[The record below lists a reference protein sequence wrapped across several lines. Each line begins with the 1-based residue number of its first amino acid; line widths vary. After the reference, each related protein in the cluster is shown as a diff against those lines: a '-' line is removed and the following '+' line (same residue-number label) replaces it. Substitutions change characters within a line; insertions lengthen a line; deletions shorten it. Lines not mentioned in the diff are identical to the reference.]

1 MNKRLSAS
9 TETIAAI
16 ATAPGRG
23 GIGVVRVSG
32 PHAALTAITLLGRT
46 PAPRQATYA
55 AFRDA
60 GGAVIDRGIAIY
72 YPAPNSYTGEDVL
85 ELQAHGGVAVL
96 QLLLKRCLIEG
107 VRLAQPGEFTKRA
120 FLNNKLDL
128 IQAEGVADLID
139 ATSEQAVRCAN
150 RSLAGDFSKT
160 IHEMVAGLIELR
172 MLVESSLDFPEEGLD
187 LLEKKRSE
195 EMLSAIR
202 VKLEQTL
209 LLAHQGS
216 VLREGAQV
224 ALVGQPNVGKSSL
237 LNRLSGEEVALVSEI
252 AGTTRDAIRQ
262 TINIKGVPLHITDTA
277 GLRESPDI
285 IEQMGMERTK
295 QAIQKADIVIVLM
308 EPHHI
313 EDAEQKRVT
322 ELIPENTPTLYV
334 INKIDLMQQTGRIET
349 VNKETHIY
357 ISAKTA
363 EGIDLL
369 RDEILRIMDWHG
381 ESGVFMARERH
392 LQALSQARAHLKVA
406 TDQMASTELFAEEL
420 RLAQNVLTQI
430 TGDFTSDD
438 LLGEIFSRF
447 CIGK

>member
-1 MNKRLSAS
+1 
-9 TETIAAI
+9 
-16 ATAPGRG
+16 
-23 GIGVVRVSG
+23 
-32 PHAALTAITLLGRT
+32 
-46 PAPRQATYA
+46 
-55 AFRDA
+55 
-60 GGAVIDRGIAIY
+60 
-72 YPAPNSYTGEDVL
+72 
-85 ELQAHGGVAVL
+85 
-96 QLLLKRCLIEG
+96 
-107 VRLAQPGEFTKRA
+107 
-120 FLNNKLDL
+120 
-128 IQAEGVADLID
+128 
-139 ATSEQAVRCAN
+139 
-150 RSLAGDFSKT
+150 
-160 IHEMVAGLIELR
+160 
-172 MLVESSLDFPEEGLD
+172 
-187 LLEKKRSE
+187 
-195 EMLSAIR
+195 
-202 VKLEQTL
+202 
-209 LLAHQGS
+209 
-216 VLREGAQV
+216 
-224 ALVGQPNVGKSSL
+224 
-237 LNRLSGEEVALVSEI
+237 
-252 AGTTRDAIRQ
+252 
-262 TINIKGVPLHITDTA
+262 
-277 GLRESPDI
+277 
-285 IEQMGMERTK
+285 MGMERTK